1 MAERRRFPPAVAL
14 LLAAPLVALAA
25 WIAVGGV
32 KRSFGPTTAPAGG
45 TPHTAPPGTA
55 PSAGAPAA
63 PARAAGLPRPEEL
76 GAPEVDLPPDRFWER
91 VDGAADGLVA
101 AGCRRMVVWKTAAP
115 PAEIELLVFAAADGA
130 AGFLARDA
138 GSERTPGGPGDE
150 ASVAPE
156 SIFFRRGR
164 HYVRIVAG
172 AAPPADPA
180 AGTSAPADAP
190 SPAALLDLARNVDS
204 AIVANGAE
212 GSP

>member
-1 MAERRRFPPAVAL
+1 MVKRRRFPPAVAL

-32 KRSFGPTTAPAGG
+32 TRSFGPT
-45 TPHTAPPGTA
+45 
-55 PSAGAPAA
+55 AA
-63 PARAAGLPRPEEL
+63 TGLPRPAGL
-76 GAPEVDLPPDRFWER
+76 GAPEVDLPPARFWER
-91 VDGAADGLVA
+91 VDGAADGLIA

-115 PAEIELLVFAAADGA
+115 PAEIELLLFAAVDGA

-138 GSERTPGGPGDE
+138 GSERTAGGPGDE

-172 AAPPADPA
+172 AVPPADPA
-180 AGTSAPADAP
+180 GTAT
-190 SPAALLDLARNVDS
+190 LLDLARNVDS
-204 AIVANGAE
+204 AIVANGAK